1 MREIDEYTAELR
13 QRIAQK
19 LEQRRLARKQLAACA
34 ASLVLVVGIT
44 AAVLLPG
51 LRPGTDGRSGEARE
65 STEAAPVSLC
75 GAELWRMDQSGQ
87 WERSDRQPRA
97 PAGLSVWIRS
107 ADPLA
112 YAESDG
118 DCPVDDSPETASEQE
133 PVRIL
138 LTDEN
143 GIQMEYLFDGAAL
156 IRLPENR
163 RVALTDQQIKELK
176 SLLFED

>member
-112 YAESDG
+112 YAES
-118 DCPVDDSPETASEQE
+118 
-133 PVRIL
+133 VRIL